1 MVLYAYSLY
10 HPGIKPQS
18 WQIFLCYLIVVLSCC
33 VLVMFAN
40 RLLPVF
46 LQIGAVLIVTGF
58 FVTVIVCAVM
68 PSVTDSG
75 YQSSEFVWANWT
87 NLTGYSSNGFVFI
100 AGLLNGAYA
109 VGAIDCITHI
119 AEEIPR
125 YAVNS

>member
-1 MVLYAYSLY
+1 
-10 HPGIKPQS
+10 
-18 WQIFLCYLIVVLSCC
+18 
-33 VLVMFAN
+33 MFAN